1 MQKGGKIDMRRLGIL
16 TTIVGAAA
24 AVAVGFVGAASL
36 PDVKR
41 YLSMRQ
47 M

>member
-1 MQKGGKIDMRRLGIL
+1 MRVVGLL
-16 TTIVGAAA
+16 TTIVFAVSAAGAA
-24 AVAVGFVGAASL
+24 VVGIRSI

-41 YLSMRQ
+41 YLRIRQ

>member
-1 MQKGGKIDMRRLGIL
+1 MRGLGIV
-16 TTIVGAAA
+16 TVAFAAVAAAA
-24 AVAVGFVGAASL
+24 AVAVGVLSI

-41 YLSMRQ
+41 YLKIRQ

>member
-1 MQKGGKIDMRRLGIL
+1 MRTVGIVTTGVLGVVVLIAI
-16 TTIVGAAA
+16 IVGIM
-24 AVAVGFVGAASL
+24 SI

-41 YLSMRQ
+41 YLKIRQ

>member
-1 MQKGGKIDMRRLGIL
+1 MRTVGIVTTGVLGVVVL
-16 TTIVGAAA
+16 IVT
-24 AVAVGFVGAASL
+24 VVGIMSI

-41 YLSMRQ
+41 YLKIRQ

>member
-1 MQKGGKIDMRRLGIL
+1 MLKRLL
-16 TTIVGAAA
+16 AGAALA
-24 AVAVGFVGAASL
+24 GVAVLVYRSL

-41 YLSMRQ
+41 YLRMRK

>member
-1 MQKGGKIDMRRLGIL
+1 MRTVGIVTTGVLGV
-16 TTIVGAAA
+16 VGLIAIT
-24 AVAVGFVGAASL
+24 VGIMSI

-41 YLSMRQ
+41 YLKTRQ

>member
-1 MQKGGKIDMRRLGIL
+1 MRTVGLL
-16 TTIVGAAA
+16 TTIVGAGIA
-24 AVAVGFVGAASL
+24 AVAAIVGVRSI

-41 YLSMRQ
+41 YLKIRQ

>member
-1 MQKGGKIDMRRLGIL
+1 MRTVGIV
-16 TTIVGAAA
+16 TTGVVGL
-24 AVAVGFVGAASL
+24 AVLVAIIIGIMSI

-41 YLSMRQ
+41 YLKMRQ